1 MSTQFGMRSG
11 GSSECGGG
19 GAAGPPGSDPSATV
33 GTSSTVTPSAVEAS
47 AAVPRLEESEVC
59 TASAV
64 VEAGTAMVAVMSTLP
79 AATLIVTSDL
89 STPAAVATFCCKL
102 DLSLSE
108 KSLTLPLAVS
118 VSTTDAVE
126 GGGDGGG
133 DGGESGTWRQL
144 VSRDLSSHRSTQ
156 VGVAT
161 LKVNPV
167 PGDGVG
173 VALDGALLRGMRCP
187 TRGPQANRE
196 ELLGQVVG
204 TLGGTAGEFLE
215 VAAHK
220 VQAGLRRRNQKLLL
234 RLLGCGGIWGGAGG
248 SDGNGGAR
256 ANMSDRTGGVAAS
269 PTNGRS
275 GGGAPN

>member
-1 MSTQFGMRSG
+1 M
-11 GSSECGGG
+11 E
-19 GAAGPPGSDPSATV
+19 AV
-33 GTSSTVTPSAVEAS
+33 GVARP
-47 AAVPRLEESEVC
+47 L
-59 TASAV
+59 
-64 VEAGTAMVAVMSTLP
+64 VAVITHVGVKTIRL
-79 AATLIVTSDL
+79 VGGVRCFGE
-89 STPAAVATFCCKL
+89 AVDVVL
-102 DLSLSE
+102 
-108 KSLTLPLAVS
+108 LAS
-118 VSTTDAVE
+118 
-126 GGGDGGG
+126 
-133 DGGESGTWRQL
+133 
-144 VSRDLSSHRSTQ
+144 RSTQ

-234 RLLGCGGIWGGAGG
+234 RLVAELRLG
-248 SDGNGGAR
+248 R
-256 ANMSDRTGGVAAS
+256 R
-269 PTNGRS
+269 R
-275 GGGAPN
+275 